1 MDMGLAGRNAVVI
14 GASRGIGRAIAEA
27 LAKEGA
33 NLAITARGEAG
44 LADAEAA
51 LRASGATVHAQACD
65 AGDPGAIDAFLTSAW
80 DALGTIDILI
90 HNASA
95 LAVDD
100 RIESWK
106 ANLDVDLMGAVHAC
120 EAVLPR
126 MAEAG
131 GGAVL
136 FVSSI
141 SGIDASPM
149 PDFAYTATKAALIAY
164 AKKLA
169 VNWAANG
176 VRVNSLAPGS
186 IEFPGGVWDQVKQSL
201 PEMYA
206 QVRASIPSGRLGT
219 PEEVANA
226 ALFLVSPRASW
237 VTGTT
242 LIVDGGQSR
251 SIR

>member
-1 MDMGLAGRNAVVI
+1 M
-14 GASRGIGRAIAEA
+14 
-27 LAKEGA
+27 
-33 NLAITARGEAG
+33 
-44 LADAEAA
+44 
-51 LRASGATVHAQACD
+51 
-65 AGDPGAIDAFLTSAW
+65 
-80 DALGTIDILI
+80 
-90 HNASA
+90 
-95 LAVDD
+95 DD

-149 PDFAYTATKAALIAY
+149 PDFAYSATKAALIAY

-186 IEFPGGVWDQVKQSL
+186 IEFPGGVWDQVKQGL

-206 QVRASIPSGRLGT
+206 QVRASIPSGRLS
-219 PEEVANA
+219 A
-226 ALFLVSPRASW
+226 R
-237 VTGTT
+237 
-242 LIVDGGQSR
+242 R
-251 SIR
+251 RK